1 MRKRAM
7 EQIEGACKLINRK
20 RKIKKAIIYY
30 YNEGTA
36 NPDNEN
42 IRQLM
47 NTLQLKYKLPIIEVT
62 ESQNSYNEVMSI
74 IEPAK
79 CLD

>member
-1 MRKRAM
+1 MRKKAM
-7 EQIEGACKLINRK
+7 EQIEGACKLIN

-47 NTLQLKYKLPIIEVT
+47 NTLQLTYKLRIIEVT